1 LKIFPLGSNQEEI
14 HEMNPELDHPAWAIA
29 PAEAEERCVLF
40 IRATLSASGHD
51 ALVVGLS
58 GGIDSAVAAGLAV
71 RAPGADKV
79 LGVMM
84 PYASSSAASLTDA
97 AAVAKTLGMKTE
109 KIEITP
115 MADQF
120 FNSIPAN
127 ELVRRGNIMARCR
140 MVVLYD
146 VSARDGSLVLGTGN
160 RTEDLLGY
168 TTMHGDN
175 ACALNPLG
183 HLYKTEIRLLAR
195 HLGLP
200 DSVLTK
206 APSADLW
213 TGQAD
218 EDELGYTYA
227 EADHL
232 LVHMI
237 DQGLGRKQLE
247 TLGFSADLIDQVSAR
262 VRRMAFKRAAPPV
275 AEFPGR
281 SDSDSEPASVP
292 ANDESYTDGGFH

>member
-1 LKIFPLGSNQEEI
+1 
-14 HEMNPELDHPAWAIA
+14 MNLELDHPAWAIA
-29 PAEAEERCVLF
+29 PAEAEERCVGF

-71 RAPGADKV
+71 RALGADKV

-84 PYASSSAASLTDA
+84 PYASSSASSLTDA
-97 AAVAKTLGMKTE
+97 AAVADALGIRTE

-115 MADQF
+115 MADVF
-120 FNSIPAN
+120 LKSIPAG

-168 TTMHGDN
+168 TTTHGDN

-183 HLYKTEIRLLAR
+183 HLYKTEIRLLSR

-200 DSVLTK
+200 ESVLAK

-213 TGQAD
+213 EGQAD

-227 EADHL
+227 QADHL

-237 DQGLGRKQLE
+237 DEGLGLKQLE
-247 TLGFSADLIDQVSAR
+247 TLGYSADLIGQVAAR
-262 VRRMAFKRAAPPV
+262 VRSMAFKRALPPV

-281 SDSDSEPASVP
+281 ADPEGVRTEPP
-292 ANDESYTDGGFH
+292 HIEESFTDGGFH

>member
-1 LKIFPLGSNQEEI
+1 
-14 HEMNPELDHPAWAIA
+14 MNLELDQPEWAIA
-29 PAEAEERCVLF
+29 PELAEDRCVRF
-40 IRATLSASGHD
+40 IRSTLSASGHD

-58 GGIDSAVAAGLAV
+58 GGIDSAVSAGLAV
-71 RAPGADKV
+71 RALGPEKV

-84 PYASSSAASLTDA
+84 PYASSSTASLTDA
-97 AAVAKTLGMKTE
+97 ASVASVLGMKTE

-115 MADQF
+115 MADEF
-120 FNSIPAN
+120 LKSIPGT

-146 VSARDGSLVLGTGN
+146 LSARDGSLVLGTGN

-183 HLYKTEIRLLAR
+183 QLYKTEIRLLAR

-200 DSVLTK
+200 DTVLTK

-227 EADHL
+227 QADHL
-232 LVHMI
+232 LRAY
-237 DQGLGRKQLE
+237 D
-247 TLGFSADLIDQVSAR
+247 
-262 VRRMAFKRAAPPV
+262 RRGTWSQAAGD
-275 AEFPGR
+275 PGIFRR
-281 SDSDSEPASVP
+281 SDREGLHAGPA
-292 ANDESYTDGGFH
+292 DGFQEGARPRGRIPGPF

>member
-1 LKIFPLGSNQEEI
+1 
-14 HEMNPELDHPAWAIA
+14 MNLELDHPEWAIA
-29 PAEAEERCVLF
+29 PAVAEDRCVSF
-40 IRATLSASGHD
+40 IRATLAASGHD
-51 ALVVGLS
+51 KLVVGLS
-58 GGIDSAVAAGLAV
+58 GGIDSAVAAGLAA
-71 RAPGADKV
+71 RALGADKV

-97 AAVAKTLGMKTE
+97 AAVAAVLGMKSE

-115 MADQF
+115 MADAF
-120 FNSIPAN
+120 LETIPEG

-183 HLYKTEIRLLAR
+183 HLYKTEIRLMAR

-218 EDELGYTYA
+218 EDELGFTYA

-237 DQGLGRKQLE
+237 DEGLGHKQLE
-247 TLGFSADLIDQVSAR
+247 TLGYAADLIDRVSDR

-275 AEFPGR
+275 ADFPGR
-281 SDSDSEPASVP
+281 PDPDQGATDPPGHE
-292 ANDESYTDGGFH
+292 ESYTDGGFH